1 MRIILIH
8 ALKCRIVPTLP
19 PSLDTPHPAQQLYV
33 GHHAWLLGR
42 LHARLGNPADAQDLA
57 AETFLRVC
65 AAPRLADIARP
76 RAFLT
81 TIAKRLLFSL
91 WRRRELE
98 QAYLDTLARLPA
110 DCTPSPEDRAVLLET
125 LAHIAH
131 ALDGLPLK
139 ARRAF
144 VLSQIDGLGYHAIA
158 EQLGISHS
166 TVRRHMAEG
175 FRRIALALARQEAG
189 IGLPR
194 P

>member
-1 MRIILIH
+1 MG
-8 ALKCRIVPTLP
+8 AVSSP
-19 PSLDTPHPAQQLYV
+19 PPLLSPVQQAQHLFT

-42 LHARLGNPADAQDLA
+42 LQARLRNPADAQDVA

-65 AAPRLADIARP
+65 GAREPVAIASP

-81 TIAKRLLFSL
+81 TIAKRLLVSL

-98 QAYLDTLARLPA
+98 QAYLDALARQPE
-110 DCTPSPEDRAVLLET
+110 DCAPSPEDRAVLLET

-139 ARRAF
+139 ARQTF
-144 VLSQIDGLGYHAIA
+144 VLSQIDGLGYQAIA
-158 EQLGISHS
+158 DELGISHS

-175 FRRIALALARQEAG
+175 FRRTALALARQDAG

-194 P
+194 A